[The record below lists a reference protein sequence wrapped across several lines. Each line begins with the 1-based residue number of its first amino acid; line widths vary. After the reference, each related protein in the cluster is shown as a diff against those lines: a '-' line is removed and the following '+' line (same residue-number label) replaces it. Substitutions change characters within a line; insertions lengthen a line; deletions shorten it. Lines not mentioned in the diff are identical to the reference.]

1 MDFVWPSVINYN
13 WDIHPVVNI
22 FHAVDGKRVLKWM
35 VDGGSLLIRV
45 LVFDSNLSYLFPP
58 LLPRLF
64 PVASGQVVKM
74 APYIMIGIG
83 ISCVN
88 ITNASLLSPHKPV
101 IPARKVVYTPRGGWS
116 CGKKSC
122 SDRSFVDRCLIYRR
136 WMSSLRWCWWR
147 RWWRWWR
154 CLWGLVFMSC
164 HRHTLL
170 LSTHHH
176 IWLAIAIS
184 LAPSFRIYV
193 SY

>member
-1 MDFVWPSVINYN
+1 MVTVGILCRIAHFVRDVFGIVILVEDVLIHNGMTMAYRMSIIMDFVWPSVINYN
-13 WDIHPVVNI
+13 WDVHPVVNI
-22 FHAVDGKRVLKWM
+22 FHAVDGKRVLKRM

-58 LLPRLF
+58 LLPRLV

-101 IPARKVVYTPRGGWS
+101 IPARKVVYTPRGGWG
-116 CGKKSC
+116 CGNKSC

-136 WMSSLRWCWWR
+136 
-147 RWWRWWR
+147 
-154 CLWGLVFMSC
+154 
-164 HRHTLL
+164 
-170 LSTHHH
+170 
-176 IWLAIAIS
+176 
-184 LAPSFRIYV
+184 
-193 SY
+193 